1 MTPENAVVADHHRR
15 GSPRSAARTRIAHVA
30 RAHGKKSVHLH
41 DNLSPLAKLRVCC
54 ACPAREGRFMRR
66 LEAEQQLPRRG
77 RKPMPKQ
84 LTVMG
89 AIPCRSMRRLRVVPR
104 KHTSGRLG
112 SPSAATMSGCHAMAG
127 RGCDEGGEIRRM
139 KRACGSYRIPE
150 ARSLRPKSPRVARR
164 KATRFVFT
172 LARWRRNATPTHVAP
187 RGAPLPSPSEGRNC
201 QHQLARRR
209 GNDYS
214 WLFEMWIR
222 IDGKS
227 SSR

>member
-1 MTPENAVVADHHRR
+1 MTPENAVVADHHLR

-112 SPSAATMSGCHAMAG
+112 SPSAATTSGCHAMAG
-127 RGCDEGGEIRRM
+127 RGCDEGGEIRWI
-139 KRACGSYRIPE
+139 GE
-150 ARSLRPKSPRVARR
+150 RVARIASR
-164 KATRFVFT
+164 KRGPFAQNRR
-172 LARWRRNATPTHVAP
+172 RWRA
-187 RGAPLPSPSEGRNC
+187 
-201 QHQLARRR
+201 ARRR
-209 GNDYS
+209 GS
-214 WLFEMWIR
+214 FSPSHGGGGARHQSTLRLAARRFPHQAREKR
-222 IDGKS
+222 PTPTCAAA
-227 SSR
+227 RE

>member
-1 MTPENAVVADHHRR
+1 MTPENAVVADHHLR

-112 SPSAATMSGCHAMAG
+112 SPSAATTSGCHAMAG
-127 RGCDEGGEIRRM
+127 RGCDEGGEIRWI
-139 KRACGSYRIPE
+139 GE
-150 ARSLRPKSPRVARR
+150 RVARIASR
-164 KATRFVFT
+164 KRGPFAQNRR
-172 LARWRRNATPTHVAP
+172 RWRA
-187 RGAPLPSPSEGRNC
+187 
-201 QHQLARRR
+201 ARRR
-209 GNDYS
+209 GSFSPSHGGGGARHQSTLRLAARRFPHQAREKRPTPTCAAARDR
-214 WLFEMWIR
+214 LLVAV
-222 IDGKS
+222 
-227 SSR
+227 